1 MVYISSNS
9 NGQFG
14 FGMSGALYPTNM
26 GGPFGNKHM
35 QLPSEYQYPAKMFG
49 KRRKKSKKSK
59 KRSRKYSKRRSRK
72 YSKKLY

>member
-14 FGMSGALYPTNM
+14 FGMSGALYPANM

-49 KRRKKSKKSK
+49 KIRKKSKKSK
-59 KRSRKYSKRRSRK
+59 KRSRKIKKSKRRSKRR
-72 YSKKLY
+72 Y